1 MTNHE
6 ALCKTLTD
14 QAKKI
19 VVAAEK
25 EAKRYQNFR
34 KPDMLA
40 TIEIYRQKAFT
51 LWTLACGLQV
61 NGYDGDL
68 AEVILITSDA
78 ESTIADIYNEMTTLR

>member
-6 ALCKTLTD
+6 ILCKTFTD
-14 QAKKI
+14 QANKLI
-19 VVAAEK
+19 VAARH
-25 EAKRYQNFR
+25 EAVRYQHFR

-51 LWTLACGLQV
+51 LWTVACGLHV

-68 AEVILITSDA
+68 AEVISITSDT
-78 ESTIADIYNEMTTLR
+78 ESGIADIYNEMTTLS